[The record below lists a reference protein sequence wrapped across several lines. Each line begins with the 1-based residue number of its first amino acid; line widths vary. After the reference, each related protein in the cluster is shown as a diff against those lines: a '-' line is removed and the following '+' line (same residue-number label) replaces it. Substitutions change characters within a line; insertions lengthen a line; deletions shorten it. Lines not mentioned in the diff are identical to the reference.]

1 MSVASVKFIELLFI
15 AIASPMVVYA
25 FEVYSSVGMILFFYK
40 KWLQKHTNKW
50 WSKPLGLCPDCFNVW
65 VTISLLGLSFIC
77 IQMVLFICLIG
88 LSTFTLKKVFQ

>member
-1 MSVASVKFIELLFI
+1 MA
-15 AIASPMVVYA
+15 VYA
-25 FEVYSSVGMILFFYK
+25 FEVYSSEGMILFFYK

-77 IQMVLFICLIG
+77 LKIVLFICLIG